1 MKGILLFVVAAYLIV
16 IFLAVEEIFVVSTV
30 DVVVV
35 GAVVE

>member
-16 IFLAVEEIFVVSTV
+16 IFLAVEEIFVVSAV

>member
-16 IFLAVEEIFVVSTV
+16 IFLAVEEIFVVSAV

-35 GAVVE
+35 EAVVE